1 VEARA
6 WAESLAG
13 GPRGLDDLRR
23 MLARVAGE
31 AAAYLRDRFGLEE
44 LLHVVGQH
52 LHDDDE
58 GMRIDVESEKNL
70 LELLRAEGYR
80 GLFLGEESG
89 LVRLGDDPYIVV
101 ADPLDGSKNY
111 AGLIPWNAVSLAV
124 APLPRQGGEPRL
136 DMVVAGAVAPVT
148 QWPVLSFARGRG
160 AYEGGASVEARPRRE
175 PRIVLAYVER
185 PEQARVVYEYLR
197 ICNGHRR
204 SVRALGSASLEI
216 AWAGLGRAEVFID
229 VRGRLRVVDVAAAVW
244 FAHEAGAV
252 AAVER
257 PDASLA
263 RVERVGSVVVA
274 YSEEAWAS
282 LRRALEATGHE
293 HLAERVLG

>member
-6 WAESLAG
+6 ELLPG
-13 GPRGLDDLRR
+13 RRGLESIRR

-52 LHDDDE
+52 SHDDDE
-58 GMRIDVESEKNL
+58 GMRIDVESERNI

-89 LVRLGDDPYIVV
+89 LVRLGSDPWIVV

-111 AGLIPWNAVSLAV
+111 AGLIPWNAVSLAM
-124 APLPRQGGEPRL
+124 APLPRGGDPTLL
-136 DMVVAGAVAPVT
+136 DVAAGAVAPVT

-160 AYEGGASVEARPRRE
+160 AYEGGARVEAGRGRE
-175 PRIVLAYVER
+175 PRLVLAYVEK

-197 ICNGHRR
+197 LCNGRKR

-216 AWAGLGRAEVFID
+216 TWAGLGRAEVFVD

-244 FAHEAGAV
+244 FAREAGAHV
-252 AAVER
+252 AVEH
-257 PDASLA
+257 PDTPLTS
-263 RVERVGSVVVA
+263 VNRVGSVAVA
-274 YSEEAWAS
+274 YNAEAWERLSAA
-282 LRRALEATGHE
+282 LDTAGHGHLTARRLP
-293 HLAERVLG
+293 